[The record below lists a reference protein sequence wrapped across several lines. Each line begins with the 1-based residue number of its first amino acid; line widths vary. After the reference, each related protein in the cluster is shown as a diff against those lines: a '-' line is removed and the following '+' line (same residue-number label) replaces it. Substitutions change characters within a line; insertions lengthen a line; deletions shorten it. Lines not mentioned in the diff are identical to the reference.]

1 MEKGQRR
8 ECLIHRRQLLKMSQE
23 QAAKAL
29 NISQTYYSS
38 IERGERSPGFELAIR
53 ISDYFNIDIRKL
65 KT

>member
-1 MEKGQRR
+1 MEKPQRR
-8 ECLIHRRQLLKMSQE
+8 DCLIDRRMLLKMSQE
-23 QAAKAL
+23 QAAEAL
-29 NISQTYYSS
+29 KISQTYYSA